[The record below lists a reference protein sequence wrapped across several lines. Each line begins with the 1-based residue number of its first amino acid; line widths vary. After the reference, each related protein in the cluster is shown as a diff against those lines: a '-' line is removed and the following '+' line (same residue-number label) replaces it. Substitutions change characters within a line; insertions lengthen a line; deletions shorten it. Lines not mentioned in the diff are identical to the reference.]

1 MPCPAGRTPRATPAS
16 DSPYDP
22 AGPSARRRPHKETAP
37 VTIIRRIDVLSSAK
51 VYSALMTVVGLI
63 AGAFVSLFAI
73 LGASMAAGMGDEPG
87 AGLLGVIFGIGAII
101 VLPIVYG
108 VMGFIVGAIQA
119 FVYNVVA
126 SRIGGIQIELG

>member
-1 MPCPAGRTPRATPAS
+1 MTT
-16 DSPYDP
+16 
-22 AGPSARRRPHKETAP
+22 
-37 VTIIRRIDVLSSAK
+37 IRRIDVLSSAK